1 MCQLA
6 MPTTCV
12 ASISFVVCFI
22 LATPGACS
30 FSNAVYDSDYSASAE
45 MVAPARQDLS
55 GRNIRSG
62 RGRRSGSAP
71 VYRNG
76 RDVDTVAT
84 PGDYSA
90 SADMVAPA
98 RQDLSGRSGSA
109 QENRNGR
116 VVDLGNGC
124 RTTVF
129 GKIRV
134 TGGWSCDHESYQCYH
149 SLKLCRFSSKWMHE
163 AKKLF
168 R

>member
-45 MVAPARQDLS
+45 MDSDYSASAEMVAPARQDLS

-76 RDVDTVAT
+76 R
-84 PGDYSA
+84 G
-90 SADMVAPA
+90 
-98 RQDLSGRSGSA
+98 
-109 QENRNGR
+109 
-116 VVDLGNGC
+116 VDLGSG
-124 RTTVF
+124 RTARVF

-134 TGGWSCDHESYQCYH
+134 TGGWSCDHESYRCKY
-149 SLKLCRFSSKWMHE
+149 SPPILRSGKWIGAARKLGRKW
-163 AKKLF
+163 F